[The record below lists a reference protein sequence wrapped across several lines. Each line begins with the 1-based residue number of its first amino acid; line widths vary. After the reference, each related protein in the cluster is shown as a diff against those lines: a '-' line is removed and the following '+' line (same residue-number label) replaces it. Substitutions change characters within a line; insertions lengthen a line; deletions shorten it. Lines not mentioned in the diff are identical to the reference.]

1 MKKIYAYTYEQTI
14 KNFEGDNILY
24 DFFVLTNY
32 MKKNHIERINRL
44 TEEQKERFFYMSY
57 HYRSTTDKLM
67 DKQIINFADPGWNE
81 ERVRNPKEEYENFIL
96 NHMSN
101 DISIEGLFFDEV
113 YDQINNYKR
122 IFKNKKK

>member
-67 DKQIINFADPGWNE
+67 DKQIINFADPGWNQ
-81 ERVRNPKEEYENFIL
+81 ERVRNPKEEYENFISLPRDEDYTDEEYELKL
-96 NHMSN
+96 NHLR
-101 DISIEGLFFDEV
+101 EFKEWFEK
-113 YDQINNYKR
+113 QNY
-122 IFKNKKK
+122 

>member
-1 MKKIYAYTYEQTI
+1 MKKIYSYTYEQTI

-24 DFFVLTNY
+24 DFFVLTRY

-81 ERVRNPKEEYENFIL
+81 ERVRNPKEEYENFISLPRDEDYTDEEYELKL
-96 NHMSN
+96 NHLR
-101 DISIEGLFFDEV
+101 EFKEWFEK
-113 YDQINNYKR
+113 QNY
-122 IFKNKKK
+122 

>member
-14 KNFEGDNILY
+14 KKFEGDNILY

-81 ERVRNPKEEYENFIL
+81 ERVRNPKEEYENFISLPRDEDYTDEEYELKL
-96 NHMSN
+96 NHLR
-101 DISIEGLFFDEV
+101 EFKEWFEK
-113 YDQINNYKR
+113 QNY
-122 IFKNKKK
+122 

>member
-81 ERVRNPKEEYENFIL
+81 ERVRNPKEEYENFISLPRDEDYTDEEYELKL
-96 NHMSN
+96 NHLR
-101 DISIEGLFFDEV
+101 EFKEWFEK
-113 YDQINNYKR
+113 QNY
-122 IFKNKKK
+122 